1 MANDHRLLV
10 LALRL
15 FALVD
20 LLALGAVAMPREW
33 MEVLHALAGLGE
45 MPEGPLVGYLT
56 RSASVLYAVHGGM
69 ILFIS
74 FDVKRYWP
82 LIRLLGVVTIIQGC
96 VVFAIDM
103 AVGMS
108 WPWTIVEAPCFI
120 AAGAMVLITQR
131 LVKAD

>member
-1 MANDHRLLV
+1 MDNNHRPLV
-10 LALRL
+10 FALRL

-33 MEVLHALAGLGE
+33 MEVLHTLAGLGE

-56 RSASVLYAVHGGM
+56 RSVSVLYAVHGGM
-69 ILFIS
+69 IFFIS

-96 VVFAIDM
+96 VVFVIDM

-108 WPWTIVEAPCFI
+108 WPWTLVEAPCFI
-120 AAGAMVLITQR
+120 AAGGMVLITQR
-131 LVKAD
+131 LARTN